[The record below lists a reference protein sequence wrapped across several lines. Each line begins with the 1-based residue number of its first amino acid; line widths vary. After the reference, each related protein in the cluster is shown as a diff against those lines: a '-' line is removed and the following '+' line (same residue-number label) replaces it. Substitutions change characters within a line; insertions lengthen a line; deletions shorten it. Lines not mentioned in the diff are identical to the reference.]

1 MISIIHSPA
10 TIKDLESTI
19 KTIDQNTLVVWDV
32 DGVLLTGVDRIFHSE
47 NIYNGLAHKYTDYI
61 ANKYKLNETKK
72 ELFIS
77 QLLLQRQAKLVDP
90 NMLDIMQYLEQ
101 NNIPSIALTYFFAG
115 TLGKIK
121 SVADWRINE
130 LANLGVKFNYGFCKF
145 DQIELNTLPKVSSYY
160 PLYKQGML
168 FCLQPNKGLV
178 LKTFLEQTN
187 WVPLKVIFIDDK
199 IDNLQSIQEELM
211 AKNIEF
217 IGLHYTGA
225 LDLPIEINEKLV
237 EFQHEYLMEHGE
249 WLTDQKALIILK
261 NKI

>member
-1 MISIIHSPA
+1 MISDIHSPA
-10 TIKDLESTI
+10 TIEDIADLL
-19 KTIDQNTLVVWDV
+19 KTIDQNTLVVWNV

-47 NIYNGLAHKYTDYI
+47 NIHDGLAHKYTDYI
-61 ANKYKLNETKK
+61 ANKYKLNETQK

-90 NMLDIMQYLEQ
+90 KMLDIMQYLEY
-101 NNIPSIALTYFFAG
+101 NNIPSIALTYFFVG

-121 SVADWRINE
+121 STADWRINE
-130 LANLGVKFNYGFCKF
+130 LANFGVKFNYGFCKF
-145 DQIELNTLPKVSSYY
+145 DQIELNTLPKVGEYY
-160 PLYKQGML
+160 PLYKQGIL

-178 LKTFLEQTN
+178 LKTFLEQIN
-187 WVPLKVIFIDDK
+187 WVPLKVVFIDDK
-199 IDNLQSIQEELM
+199 IGNLQSVQEELM

-225 LDLPIEINEKLV
+225 LDLPREVDEKLV
-237 EFQHEYLMEHGE
+237 GFQHEYLMEHGE

-261 NKI
+261 NK